1 MKKTSFCLLLINLI
15 LTACSVTK
23 GPLYAEGEIAGEP
36 VRANMDSEI
45 AKYALAASEE
55 EPALLRQRRLSLMTQ
70 FEGVPDPLQ
79 LQNLVSQGST
89 DFASIVYAQALLNQP
104 NNRRWQN
111 ESFKLSRTLNSDL
124 SKAHIRKVFEK
135 HHALLIPGWH
145 WKTRTDTGADL
156 SFQRKVLAS
165 YGLQSTLIETNEHGS
180 VEDNGKLISD
190 AINNAKALDKSI
202 VLISVSKGGADT
214 LYALGAVLSE
224 QQTQH
229 VKGWLNIGGIIAG
242 STLIDNEQA
251 RPEQWLRSIGF
262 SPETPLD
269 AILSLDT
276 KTAKAR
282 LSELKLPRDVVIVNY
297 AALPFASDLSQH
309 AEYSFNSLAKFG
321 PNDGAA
327 LIHEM
332 LVPDKTTVLEIGL
345 DHFMRSLRAMYRALA
360 LLTLIMECE
369 EKDLCV

>member
-1 MKKTSFCLLLINLI
+1 M
-15 LTACSVTK
+15 
-23 GPLYAEGEIAGEP
+23 
-36 VRANMDSEI
+36 
-45 AKYALAASEE
+45 
-55 EPALLRQRRLSLMTQ
+55 
-70 FEGVPDPLQ
+70 
-79 LQNLVSQGST
+79 
-89 DFASIVYAQALLNQP
+89 
-104 NNRRWQN
+104 
-111 ESFKLSRTLNSDL
+111 
-124 SKAHIRKVFEK
+124 
-135 HHALLIPGWH
+135 
-145 WKTRTDTGADL
+145 
-156 SFQRKVLAS
+156 
-165 YGLQSTLIETNEHGS
+165 
-180 VEDNGKLISD
+180 
-190 AINNAKALDKSI
+190 
-202 VLISVSKGGADT
+202 
-214 LYALGAVLSE
+214 LSE